1 MTDKASGLSPV
12 EVGRHIK
19 ETRQSLGISL
29 QDFAAQLELS
39 VHAIKK
45 IEDGTSTAQFLK
57 LARIAD
63 VLKTTPNQLLGFPVP
78 NRSGRMKPILD
89 SLMAVLQVPDEQARM
104 LIAEIERL
112 LSSSDLDLVGFDQDL
127 VLKVVAQMRFRECCA
142 KVVAD

>member
-1 MTDKASGLSPV
+1 MTDKASGLSPA

-19 ETRQSLGISL
+19 KTRQSLGISL
-29 QDFAAQLELS
+29 HDFAAELELS

-45 IEDGTSTAQFLK
+45 IEDGSSTAQFLK

-78 NRSGRMKPILD
+78 NSSGRLKPILD
-89 SLMAVLQVPDEQARM
+89 SLMTVLQVPDEQARM

-112 LSSSDLDLVGFDQDL
+112 LSSSDLDLVGVDQDL
-127 VLKVVAQMRFRECCA
+127 ILKVIAQMRFRECCA
-142 KVVAD
+142 KGAAE